1 MPSEYNSRSTRKRTV
16 KKRYLRK
23 RVKFVLIPLLILFIA
38 VLSYGGYLYLKAN
51 NALSGAYEDDER
63 DKSEL
68 RNEYVDPKFDNVSI
82 LIMGVDEN
90 EKRKEDNAS
99 TRTDALILATLNK
112 DDKSVK
118 LVSIPR
124 DSLVYIPEVG
134 YEDKITHA
142 HAFGGTKATIETVEN
157 KLELPVDYYV
167 KLNFHAFVDVV
178 NAING
183 VEVDVPYEFKESDS
197 DDKRDNIHLYPGVQN
212 LNGEEAL
219 AFSRTRYKDSD
230 IDRGKRQLELIDS
243 VIDKSTS
250 LTQILNYDE
259 IIDAVGNN
267 LSTNMTFTEIKSF
280 LSYATHGRDIDV
292 EQLVLEGEDYQPQ
305 DIFYWKLDETSLQN
319 TINKLKSHLELED
332 SEEFLDESEETEDG
346 DQTHSEETNDQQL
359 EDENYQ
365 EEQPVEE
372 HQNPENENYQGDDIH
387 Y

>member
-1 MPSEYNSRSTRKRTV
+1 MSNKNSTQTGRVGK
-16 KKRYLRK
+16 KKRLRK
-23 RVKFVLIPLLILFIA
+23 RVKYFILPLLVAFLVVI
-38 VLSYGGYLYLKAN
+38 SYGTYLYIKADS
-51 NALSGAYEDDER
+51 ALSGAYEDDER
-63 DKSEL
+63 GKSDL
-68 RNEYVDPKFDNVSI
+68 RDDYVDPKFDNVSI
-82 LIMGVDEN
+82 LIMGIDEN
-90 EKRKEDNAS
+90 EKRKEREVA
-99 TRTDALILATLNK
+99 RTDALILATLNK

-134 YEDKITHA
+134 YEDKINHA
-142 HAFGGTKATIETVEN
+142 HAFGGTYATIETVEQVMDI
-157 KLELPVDYYV
+157 PVDYYV
-167 KLNFHAFVDVV
+167 KLNFNAFVDVV
-178 NAING
+178 DAIEG

-197 DDKRDNIHLYPGVQN
+197 NDKRDNIHLYPGVQN
-212 LNGEEAL
+212 LDGEEAL

-259 IIDAVGNN
+259 IIDAVGSN

-319 TINKLKSHLELED
+319 TI
-332 SEEFLDESEETEDG
+332 
-346 DQTHSEETNDQQL
+346 
-359 EDENYQ
+359 
-365 EEQPVEE
+365 
-372 HQNPENENYQGDDIH
+372 
-387 Y
+387 